1 MTEQNKKYEPNGT
14 KEQVI
19 QIIENQI
26 YLAEI
31 AENEYSSDKLNK
43 VLTYLN
49 GL

>member
-1 MTEQNKKYEPNGT
+1 ME

-26 YLAEI
+26 YLADI
-31 AENEYSSDKLNK
+31 SENEYSSDKLNK